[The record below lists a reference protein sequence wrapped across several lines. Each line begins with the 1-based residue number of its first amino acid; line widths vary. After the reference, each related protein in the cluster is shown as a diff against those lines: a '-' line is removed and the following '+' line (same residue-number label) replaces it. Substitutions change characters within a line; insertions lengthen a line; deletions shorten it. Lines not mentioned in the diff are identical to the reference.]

1 VRFVFTPPAQEAAG
15 LLDLPW
21 TTPLAKWA
29 DPRLMVPRQTGVHRH
44 EVRFVSEGGVVWVV
58 KELPERLARREY
70 RMLRRLTDLGIPAVT
85 VLGVVVDR
93 GPDIDA
99 ALVTRYLDYSTTY
112 RTLFSE
118 PRGLHPSGRL
128 IDSLVELLVRLHLS
142 GFYWGDCS
150 PSNTLFRLD
159 AGALAAY
166 LVDAET
172 SELHPSLSDGQRAA
186 DVQLASENLAGEILD
201 LAASGH
207 LVADLDPF
215 EMADDLTSRYEALWD
230 ELTGDWLVPRGEE
243 RRRVEERVARLN
255 DLGFD
260 VDEIELVAGDG
271 DGDEGHVRLR
281 VTTRVSDPAH
291 HRALLHQR
299 TGLVAEENQARRLLN
314 DLASF
319 RAWVERAEGHPVPEV
334 VAANRWLSEVYDPVV
349 NGIPAGLAGKLD
361 PVEVF
366 HEVLEHRWFLSE
378 QADRDIGTAEAAAA
392 YFADVLPTLP
402 DVLTSAPAFTT
413 PPVDPPE
420 GMSLMA
426 RVGPHA
432 YDELAAAYV
441 DAVARQAGIDPDG
454 VPRGI
459 VELLV
464 EDGTE
469 RLVVRCGL
477 TGSTFF
483 LDWSG
488 DEAALSHLVA
498 DAAGQ
503 AAYLLAS

>member
-1 VRFVFTPPAQEAAG
+1 
-15 LLDLPW
+15 
-21 TTPLAKWA
+21 
-29 DPRLMVPRQTGVHRH
+29 VPRHTGVHRH

-70 RMLRRLTDLGIPAVT
+70 RMLRRLADIGVPAVT
-85 VLGVVVDR
+85 VLGVAVDR
-93 GPDIDA
+93 GPDLDA

-118 PRGLHPSGRL
+118 PRGLHPSDRL

-142 GFYWGDCS
+142 GFWWGDCS

-172 SELHPSLSDGQRAA
+172 SELHPRLTDGQRAA
-186 DVQLASENLAGEILD
+186 DVATAGENLAGEILD
-201 LAASGH
+201 LAASGR
-207 LVADLDPF
+207 LVADLDPV
-215 EMADDLTSRYEALWD
+215 ELGADLQARYEALWD
-230 ELTGDWLVPRGEE
+230 ELTGEWTVPPGEE

-255 DLGFD
+255 ALGFD

-271 DGDEGHVRLR
+271 DRGARLR
-281 VTTRVSDPAH
+281 VTTRVSEPAH
-291 HRALLHQR
+291 HRAQLHRR

-319 RAWVERAEGHPVPEV
+319 RAWVERSEGHPVPEV
-334 VAANRWLSEVYDPVV
+334 VAANRWLTEVYDPVV
-349 NGIPAGLAGKLD
+349 NGIPADLVGKLD

-378 QADRDIGTAEAAAA
+378 LADRDVGTAEAAAS
-392 YFADVLPTLP
+392 YVADVLPTVP
-402 DVLTSAPAFTT
+402 DVLTSGPAYSAAPAPAT
-413 PPVDPPE
+413 PPDGV
-420 GMSLMA
+420 SLMA

-441 DAVARQAGIDPDG
+441 DGVARQAGIDPAT

-459 VELLV
+459 VEFLV
-464 EDGTE
+464 EDGTG
-469 RLVVRCGL
+469 RLAVRCGF

-488 DEAALSHLVA
+488 DEADLSLLVA